1 MILDCY
7 QCSSC
12 YFEDKEPSSRIDPAT
27 ISLAQPR
34 MDFEDVLVIFVCVEI
49 YDDRQELTQAAEE
62 FRALSDLIGKRPIV
76 LCPNVHLSIDKAPE
90 RQATWMI
97 AELEKVLVARGYDV
111 HRLSFGYH
119 KRYGMECNGNV
130 GSVVG
135 RRFYGTEEKQFLR
148 LLTRLGVC
156 PPESLPNSMPAW
168 AKNLTERRLKVLAS
182 RKETYRV
189 AKQMLRDQLDSTG
202 HSELWTCMLFEGE
215 RQPVD
220 DYLSALYEII
230 EDYPDVRVHRAMN
243 LSVPG
248 FSNAARHLF
257 RKYPEAIESGRVR
270 IYNSQVSD
278 IEFLLTR
285 TAVLLAFPQIPKKA
299 GSHAGEISFGIYCKN
314 DDFSKNL
321 IQWYRT
327 FLVDSRFG
335 WIRTESELNT
345 VINELEEEK
354 FQDRARD
361 LERER

>member
-7 QCSSC
+7 QCSAC
-12 YFEDKEPSSRIDPAT
+12 YFEDKEPSTRIDPAT
-27 ISLAQPR
+27 ISQPQPR
-34 MDFEDVLVIFVCVEI
+34 MDFRDVLVIFVCIEL
-49 YDDRQELTQAAEE
+49 YDDRQELMQAAEE
-62 FRALSDLIGKRPIV
+62 FGALSDLIGKRPII

-97 AELEKVLVARGYDV
+97 AELEKMLIAGGYDV
-111 HRLSFGYH
+111 HCLSFGYH
-119 KRYGMECNGNV
+119 KRYGMECNGNI

-135 RRFYGTEEKQFLR
+135 RRFYGSEQKQFLR

-156 PPESLPNSMPAW
+156 PPESLPEGMPSW
-168 AKNLTERRLKVLAS
+168 AKSLTERRLKVLAS

-257 RKYPEAIESGRVR
+257 RKYPEALESGRVR

-285 TAVLLAFPQIPKKA
+285 SAVLLAFPQIPKKA

-354 FQDRARD
+354 FQDRGSD

>member
-12 YFEDKEPSSRIDPAT
+12 YFEDKEPSSRIDPET
-27 ISLAQPR
+27 ISSPQEKVI
-34 MDFEDVLVIFVCVEI
+34 FKNVLVIFVCFEL
-49 YDDRQELTQAAEE
+49 YDDKQELRQAADE
-62 FRALSDLIGKRPIV
+62 FQAMADMIGKRPIV
-76 LCPNVHLSIDKAPE
+76 LCPNVHLSIDNAPE
-90 RQATWMI
+90 RQAVWMI
-97 AELEKVLVARGYDV
+97 AELQKMLTARGYDV
-111 HRLSFGYH
+111 HCLSFGYH

-130 GSVVG
+130 GAVVG
-135 RRFYGTEEKQFLR
+135 RRFYGSEQKQFLR

-156 PPESLPNSMPAW
+156 LPESLPDNMPSW
-168 AKNLTERRLKVLAS
+168 AKILTERQLKVLGS
-182 RKETYRV
+182 RKETYKA
-189 AKQMLRDQLDSTG
+189 AKQMLQEQLDASG
-202 HSELWTCMLFEGE
+202 NSELWTCMLFEGE
-215 RQPVD
+215 RQPMD
-220 DYLSALYEII
+220 DYLGTLYEII

-257 RKYPEAIESGRVR
+257 RKYPEAIESGRLR

-285 TAVLLAFPQIPKKA
+285 TAVLLAFPQMPKKA
-299 GSHAGEISFGIYCKN
+299 GSHAGEISFGIYCKD

-327 FLVDSRFG
+327 FLIDARFG

-345 VINELEEEK
+345 TINELEEET
-354 FQDRARD
+354 FQDKSGD
-361 LERER
+361 PEHER